1 VHGSIVSRRALDVDT
16 GREAD
21 GGDGV
26 PVRHLLHDGR
36 LEEHRLSPDLRRRDD
51 GLLIYDAGQPTLL

>member
-1 VHGSIVSRRALDVDT
+1 VDT